1 MIIINN
7 IKLHLNTDLSDI
19 SSVVAQKLKIARQ
32 DIISAELYRKSVDAR
47 DKRDVHFCVSIIAD
61 IKNEGK
67 ILKKNKNASV
77 FNKKEYV
84 WQKAESVNK
93 LIRHI

>member
-7 IKLHLNTDLSDI
+7 IKLPLSTDFSDI
-19 SSVVAQKLKIARQ
+19 LSILANKLKINIQ

-47 DKRDVHFCVSIIAD
+47 DKRDVHFCVSIVAE
-61 IKNEGK
+61 IKNENK

-77 FNKKEYV
+77 YSKKEYV
-84 WQKAESVNK
+84 VRGKYGRV
-93 LIRHI
+93 